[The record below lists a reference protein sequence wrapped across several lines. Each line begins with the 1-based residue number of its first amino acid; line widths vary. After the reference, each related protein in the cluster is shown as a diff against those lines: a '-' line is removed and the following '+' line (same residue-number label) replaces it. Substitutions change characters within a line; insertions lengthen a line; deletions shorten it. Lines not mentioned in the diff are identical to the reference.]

1 MRAIDFGL
9 AGLVAALIAL
19 APPDLHAQGR
29 GNAKGHDKHDR
40 GGPPGQVKKQDDDER
55 RLGPVI
61 IRDDDG
67 RRGGVVIRGDRDD
80 DDDDFGRGRV
90 IIRGDR
96 DDRRDRVDRRVR
108 RDRNGQIVI
117 RDGDGR
123 IIVIGRRGIDERFR
137 ANRGGGPKFCRTG
150 AGHPVFGRRWCL
162 EKGFGLGD
170 RDDVFFDDGRVI
182 FWDDDRPVVVRDRRF
197 RGDRSP
203 WEVVLDRIL
212 FWSD

>member
-1 MRAIDFGL
+1 MRAIEFGL
-9 AGLVAALIAL
+9 AGLAAALIAL

-29 GNAKGHDKHDR
+29 GKAKGHDKHDR
-40 GGPPGQVKKQDDDER
+40 GGPPGQVEKQ
-55 RLGPVI
+55 
-61 IRDDDG
+61 
-67 RRGGVVIRGDRDD
+67 DD
-80 DDDDFGRGRV
+80 DDDDFRRGRV

-96 DDRRDRVDRRVR
+96 DDRRDRVDRRIR
-108 RDRNGQIVI
+108 RDRNGQIVL

-123 IIVIGRRGIDERFR
+123 IIVIGRGGIDERFR
-137 ANRGGGPKFCRTG
+137 AHRGGGPKFCRTG

-197 RGDRSP
+197 RRDRSL

>member
-1 MRAIDFGL
+1 MRAIEFGL
-9 AGLVAALIAL
+9 AGLAAAMIAL

-29 GNAKGHDKHDR
+29 GKAKGHDNHR

-61 IRDDDG
+61 ILDEDE

-80 DDDDFGRGRV
+80 RRER
-90 IIRGDR
+90 I
-96 DDRRDRVDRRVR
+96 DRRIR
-108 RDRNGQIVI
+108 RDRNGQIVF

-123 IIVIGRRGIDERFR
+123 IIVIGRGGIDERFL
-137 ANRGGGPKFCRTG
+137 ANRGRGPKFCRTG

-182 FWDDDRPVVVRDRRF
+182 FWDDDRPVIVRDRRI
-197 RGDRSP
+197 RSDRSA

>member
-1 MRAIDFGL
+1 MRAIQFGL
-9 AGLVAALIAL
+9 VGLAAALIAL
-19 APPDLHAQGR
+19 APPDLHAQGK
-29 GNAKGHDKHDR
+29 AKGHDKHDR
-40 GGPPGQVKKQDDDER
+40 GGPPGQVKKQDDDR

-61 IRDDDG
+61 IRDDD
-67 RRGGVVIRGDRDD
+67 
-80 DDDDFGRGRV
+80 DDDFRRGRV
-90 IIRGDR
+90 IVRGDR
-96 DDRRDRVDRRVR
+96 DDRRDRVDRRIR
-108 RDRNGQIVI
+108 RDRNGEIVL

-123 IIVIGRRGIDERFR
+123 IIVIGRGGIDERFR

-182 FWDDDRPVVVRDRRF
+182 FWDDARPVVVRDRRF
-197 RGDRSP
+197 RSDRST